1 MALVIMYRHLK
12 KQEKKS
18 KRDTAKYCDTVW
30 CIIINFIDYSLMQ
43 TLVESDHLT
52 GDCNGYSVDWSN
64 NFGYF

>member
-1 MALVIMYRHLK
+1 MTLVIMYRHLK

-18 KRDTAKYCDTVW
+18 KRDTAKYVLCKQY
-30 CIIINFIDYSLMQ
+30 IDAIRIVTLMQ

-52 GDCNGYSVDWSN
+52 GDCNGHSVDWSN